1 MRKDNCRDYIIAAFR
16 FYAQND
22 EPSREQIELMQLT
35 APERLDLL
43 AVSTTMSN
51 LDDDRIKAV
60 RDIYFYNSTASL
72 HKNEISKR
80 VTKFALTN
88 HCNEVTVWRWL
99 KSARW
104 ICARNRGL
112 NIII

>member
-1 MRKDNCRDYIIAAFR
+1 MRKDNCRDYVVAAFR
-16 FYAQND
+16 LYAQNG
-22 EPSREQIELMQLT
+22 EPSIERIELMQLT
-35 APERLDLL
+35 AAERLDLI
-43 AVSTTMSN
+43 AVATTMASLN
-51 LDDDRIKAV
+51 DDCVKAV

-80 VTKFALTN
+80 VTRFALLN
-88 HCNEVTVWRWL
+88 HYNEVTVWRWL

-112 NIII
+112 NIIL

>member
-1 MRKDNCRDYIIAAFR
+1 MRKDNCRDYIVAAFR
-16 FYAQND
+16 FYAQNG
-22 EPSREQIELMQLT
+22 EPCIEQIELMQLT
-35 APERLDLL
+35 AAERFDLN

-51 LDDDRIKAV
+51 LDEEHIKAV
-60 RDIYFYNSTASL
+60 RDIYFYNSTANL

-88 HCNEVTVWRWL
+88 HCNESTVWRLL

-112 NIII
+112 NIIL